1 MRSGR
6 LLLLLVAALLVSP
19 RAARAGTEEV
29 AVLRAPQGEIV
40 WRFLPKTAP
49 EHVRYVKSLIAR
61 GFYDG
66 TTFHRVIPHFVIQ
79 GGDPN
84 SKNDDRADDGD
95 GEADKRLKA
104 EFSDRLH
111 YRPGTVGMARDADP
125 DSGSCQFFI
134 ALENLPRLD
143 GRYTIFAEV
152 VEGMEVARRIASVP
166 RDLNDNPID
175 RVKVTLRLEK
185 RQVREA
191 VVSSE
196 EGSFPS
202 GEVLTGPDKPRP
214 WDPKNRLFKAPV
226 LARAG
231 VRAEGDAAAARL
243 DVSVGADGRV
253 LDARLVDPQ
262 AKDALR
268 LQSIPG
274 SWIFEPPLYDGKP
287 QKIRFEI
294 RADGTDPAPPTGGG
308 APFDLSGATAPG
320 AAGAPQDAAAG
331 VVAPPRPAVRVVLPA
346 GAKPP
351 AKPVTLRLTVAADG
365 TVSDAAVQES
375 CGDLALDRLAAD
387 GARALVFTPAMRLRP
402 GKKDPEPQAVYLD
415 AESKFVAP

>member
-1 MRSGR
+1 MRR
-6 LLLLLVAALLVSP
+6 AMFLLAAVLLLLP

-40 WRFLPKTAP
+40 WRFLPKEAP
-49 EHVRYVKSLIAR
+49 EHVAYVKSLIAR

-66 TTFHRVIPHFVIQ
+66 TTFHRVIPHFVVQ

-84 SKNDDRADDGD
+84 SKNDDRSDDGD
-95 GEADKRLKA
+95 GEADRRLKA

-125 DSGSCQFFI
+125 DTGSCQFFI

-143 GRYTIFAEV
+143 GRYTIFAEI

-166 RDLNDNPID
+166 RDLNDNPIE
-175 RVKVTLRLEK
+175 RVPITVRLEK
-185 RQVREA
+185 RPVREGVA
-191 VVSSE
+191 SRE
-196 EGSFPS
+196 EGAWPP

-226 LARAG
+226 LATAG
-231 VRAEGDAAAARL
+231 ARAEGEAAATRL
-243 DVSVGADGRV
+243 DVSVGADGKVIDVRF
-253 LDARLVDPQ
+253 VDP
-262 AKDALR
+262 AVKEALR
-268 LQSIPG
+268 LQAIPG

-294 RADGTDPAPPTGGG
+294 RADGTNPGPPTGGG
-308 APFDLSGATAPG
+308 APIDLAEAMAKQG
-320 AAGAPQDAAAG
+320 AAPAGSAAPAG
-331 VVAPPRPAVRVVLPA
+331 TIAPPRPLVRVTLPA

-351 AKPVTLRLTVAADG
+351 ARAARLRLTVAADG
-365 TVSDAAVQES
+365 SVTDAAVQES
-375 CGDLALDRLAAD
+375 CGDAGLDRAASEA
-387 GARALVFTPAMRLRP
+387 ARGLVFAPATRRRP
-402 GKKDPEPQAVYLD
+402 GKPEPEPQAVYLD
-415 AESKFVAP
+415 VESRFVTP